1 MKLKRI
7 ISLLLVVCTVIS
19 ASAML
24 FSCGPAEEK
33 EEKQT
38 DSTGRVIG
46 GTDAS
51 GDRVHYVP
59 KMDFEGETFN
69 SLNYQVNTAAYY
81 YFTDEETSG
90 DPVKEA
96 LWQREEMIE
105 EHLNCD
111 LTYTVG
117 GNPEYVHAVLYDQI
131 LSDLDDFQQVLT
143 HPIYGVKELVLEGY
157 AYDFAALPHVDLTS
171 EWWDLEDMDAL
182 RLGDS
187 YSYGRSDF
195 MISAPH
201 AFVFNKTLIDDLNL
215 ESPYDLVKGGTWTI
229 DKMMEMSYAAIR
241 DVNNDGRMSG
251 IDDYFGL
258 SLSEISK
265 FNSFLVACD
274 QPISVRD
281 EAGILHLALNTEKT
295 VKIVEKFADMRM
307 TRGAIYV
314 GADKMLEFGV
324 NHEQLFGEGRS
335 LFVMHDLS
343 ILEKFRYY
351 DVNYGIV
358 PYPKYDEMQK
368 EYRSMDWGPMWMVPM
383 LIRNP
388 ELVGAVVELYS
399 FYSADTIV
407 PAYYDKVLEGKL
419 AQDMESRRMLEI
431 IFESV
436 SFEPVNNY
444 LGFSG
449 SAGDL
454 VFVIGGLS
462 INMGSKNFASFY
474 AAREEYAQAEIT
486 SLQYTVR
493 FKEAEMKQQKEQLE
507 KET

>member
-7 ISLLLVVCTVIS
+7 ISLILVICTVIS
-19 ASAML
+19 TSAML
-24 FSCGPAEEK
+24 FSCGPAEKK

-38 DSTGRVIG
+38 DATGRVIG

-59 KMDFEGETFN
+59 KMDFDGETFN

-117 GNPEYVHAVLYDQI
+117 GNPEYVYNVLYEMV
-131 LSDLDDFQQVLT
+131 LSDLDDVQQILT
-143 HPIYGVKELVLEGY
+143 HPIYGVADLVIKGY
-157 AYDFAALPHVDLTS
+157 TSDFASLPHVDLTS

-187 YSYGRSDF
+187 YPYGRSDF

-201 AFVFNKTLIDDLNL
+201 VFVFNKTMVDDLNL
-215 ESPYDLVKGGTWTI
+215 ESPYDLVNGGTWTI
-229 DKMMEMSYAAIR
+229 DKMMEMSYAAIK

-251 IDDYFGL
+251 IEDYFGL
-258 SLSEISK
+258 TLSEISK
-265 FNSFLVACD
+265 FNSFLISCD
-274 QPISVRD
+274 QPVTKRD
-281 EAGILHLALNTEKT
+281 EDGMLHLALNTEKT
-295 VKIVEKFADMRM
+295 VKIVEKFFDMRM

-314 GADKMLEFGV
+314 AADKVLEFGV
-324 NHEQLFGEGRS
+324 NHEQMFGEGRA
-335 LFVMHDLS
+335 LFVVHDLS

-351 DVNYGIV
+351 DVDYGIA
-358 PYPKYDEMQK
+358 PYPKYDEEQK
-368 EYRSMDWGPMWMVPM
+368 EYKSMDWGPMWTVPM
-383 LIRNP
+383 TIRNP
-388 ELVGAVVELYS
+388 EFVGAVVELYS
-399 FYSADTIV
+399 FFSADTIV

-419 AQDMESRRMLEI
+419 AQDMESRKMLDI

-454 VFVIGGLS
+454 VFVIGGLA

-474 AAREEYAQAEIT
+474 KAREEYAQAEIT
-486 SLQYTVR
+486 SLQLAARYL
-493 FKEAEMKQQKEQLE
+493 EAVAKQQIESQKESE
-507 KET
+507 

>member
-1 MKLKRI
+1 M
-7 ISLLLVVCTVIS
+7 VFT
-19 ASAML
+19 ASAL
-24 FSCGPAEEK
+24 ISCGSAEKK
-33 EEKQT
+33 EEVET
-38 DSTGRVIG
+38 DATGRVIG

-59 KMDFEGETFN
+59 EMDFEGERFN
-69 SLNYQVNTAAYY
+69 TLNYQVNTAAYY

-117 GNPEYVHAVLYDQI
+117 GDPEDVVRVLYDMI
-131 LSDLDDFQQVLT
+131 LSDLDEYQQILT
-143 HPIYGVKELVLEGY
+143 HPIYGVADLVVKGY
-157 AYDFAALPHVDLTS
+157 TSDFASLPYVDLTS
-171 EWWDLEDMDAL
+171 DWWDLEDMDAL
-182 RLGDS
+182 RLGES
-187 YSYGRSDF
+187 YYYGRSDF

-201 AFVFNKTLIDDLNL
+201 VFVFNKTMVDDLNL
-215 ESPYDLVKGGTWTI
+215 ENPYDLVNAGTWTI
-229 DKMMEMSYAAIR
+229 DKMMEMSYAAVR

-258 SLSEISK
+258 TLSEISK
-265 FNSFLVACD
+265 FNSFLISCD
-274 QPISVRD
+274 QPVTTRD
-281 EAGILHLALNTEKT
+281 ENGMLQLALNTEKT
-295 VKIVEKFADMRM
+295 VKLVEKFSEMRR
-307 TRGAIYV
+307 TKGAIYV
-314 GADKMLEFGV
+314 AADKVIEFGV
-324 NHEQLFGEGRS
+324 NHEQMFGEGRA

-351 DVNYGIV
+351 DVDYGIA
-358 PYPKYDEMQK
+358 PYPKYDEEQT
-368 EYRSMDWGPMWMVPM
+368 EYKSMDWGPMWTVPM
-383 LIRNP
+383 TIRNP
-388 ELVGAVVELYS
+388 ELVGAAVELYS
-399 FYSADTIV
+399 FFSADTIV

-419 AQDMESRRMLEI
+419 AQDMESRKMLEI

-454 VFVIGGLS
+454 VFVIGGLA
-462 INMGSKNFASFY
+462 INMGSNTFSSFY
-474 AAREEYAQAEIT
+474 KAREEYAQAEIT
-486 SLQYTVR
+486 SLQLAVRYVETVR
-493 FKEAEMKQQKEQLE
+493 KQESESQKEGE
-507 KET
+507 